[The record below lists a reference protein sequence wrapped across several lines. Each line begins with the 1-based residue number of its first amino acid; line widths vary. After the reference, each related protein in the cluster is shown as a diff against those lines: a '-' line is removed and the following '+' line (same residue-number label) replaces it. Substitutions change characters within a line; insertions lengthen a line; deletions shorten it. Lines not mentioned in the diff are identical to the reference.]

1 MKTLFLLF
9 FTFFTYLEAM
19 SLDETIQYALVHNNA
34 LKQANISIQRSK
46 SIRDVKQA
54 QKFGS
59 VNALASYDYYSDAR
73 TLTPL
78 TPMSIV
84 SSPDGSYK
92 IPTTQNMFSV
102 GIAYN
107 VVLFDGFKQQNSYK
121 ISDLQYK
128 VSSIKT
134 LLAREEVIYNVK
146 NLYLSLLASQELLDA
161 QHLYTSSQRK
171 LVDKI
176 SQELELGSKSKLDYL
191 KAKSSLTSSELQEA
205 SLKSNISILKAT
217 LSSFMGDK
225 TFDKTEP
232 IEISLDARVAF
243 DEETQ
248 ELNSLKRYKASEL
261 NVQASQRKKAQAKSA
276 YYPKIDFSAY
286 YAQNFGPNDTQNRV
300 PLTSAAPTAGQTLID
315 KGEFNNEESYQIGL
329 HLKWNIFDFGGTS
342 ALNEEAKL
350 AYLQAKLESNNVE
363 IELRKNLI
371 TAQNKI
377 ELAEQEHKH
386 SLIQYELLSE
396 TYKMEKVRYENDA
409 LSLTDLLDTSA
420 KKELSYAQMINAKY
434 SYQKANYY
442 LDYLLEKGDEK

>member
-1 MKTLFLLF
+1 MKALFLLF

-19 SLDETIQYALVHNNA
+19 SLDETISYALEHNNA
-34 LKQANISIQRSK
+34 LQQADISIERSK

-59 VNALASYDYYSDAR
+59 IDALASYDYYSNAR

-107 VVLFDGFKQQNSYK
+107 VVLFDGFMQQSTYK

-128 VSSIKT
+128 VTSIKT
-134 LLAREEVIYNVK
+134 LLAREELIYNVK

-161 QHLYTSSQRK
+161 QKLYTSSQRRF
-171 LVDKI
+171 VEKI
-176 SQELELGSKSKLDYL
+176 SQELKLGSKSKLDYL
-191 KAKSSLTSSELQEA
+191 KAKSSLTTSELQEA
-205 SLKSNISILKAT
+205 SLESNIAILKAT

-232 IEISLDARVAF
+232 IEIKLDEILSF
-243 DEETQ
+243 EEKEQ
-248 ELNSLKRYKASEL
+248 NLNSLKRLKASEL
-261 NVQASQRKKAQAKSA
+261 NIQASQRKKDQAKSA

-286 YAQNFGPNDTQNRV
+286 YAQNFGPNDTENTV
-300 PLTSAAPTAGQTLID
+300 PLTSTASTAGQTLID
-315 KGEFNNEESYQIGL
+315 KGEFNNEENYQIGL

-350 AYLQAKLESNNVE
+350 SYLQAKLESNNVE
-363 IELRKNLI
+363 IELRKNII

-377 ELAEQEHKH
+377 KLALQEHKH

-396 TYKMEKVRYENDA
+396 TYKMEQIRYENDA

-442 LDYLLEKGDEK
+442 LDYLLEKGDIK